1 MDSFQKQALKQE
13 ARRRLRAQ
21 RQRAGQL
28 RVRVVTIALIG
39 FVLLWGV
46 IFVQM
51 ATGHDPVLAGKSA
64 AVAASPAGRKH
75 RVVASQGAGA
85 SEPPAEAPETDAEG
99 GDDPG
104 EAASEAIETTD
115 PEELEAQQATEREA
129 LEAAEARE
137 LEAAEL
143 EAAEAEA
150 IQVEPAPVTTSQ
162 S

>member
-1 MDSFQKQALKQE
+1 MDSFEKQALKQE

-21 RQRAGQL
+21 RRRAGQL
-28 RVRVVTIALIG
+28 RARVVTIALIA

-46 IFVQM
+46 IFAQM
-51 ATGHDPVLAGKSA
+51 ATGHDPVLGDKSS

-75 RVVASQGAGA
+75 RPVAN
-85 SEPPAEAPETDAEG
+85 EPPAEAAETDAEG

-104 EAASEAIETTD
+104 QAASEAIETTD
-115 PEELEAQQATEREA
+115 PEEVQLREAAEREA
-129 LEAAEARE
+129 AAAAE
-137 LEAAEL
+137 LEAVEL

-150 IQVEPAPVTTSQ
+150 IEVEPAPVTTSQ

>member
-1 MDSFQKQALKQE
+1 MDSFEKQALKQE

-28 RVRVVTIALIG
+28 RARVVTIALIG

-51 ATGHDPVLAGKSA
+51 ATGHDPVLGNKSP
-64 AVAASPAGRKH
+64 AVAASPTGRKH
-75 RVVASQGAGA
+75 RAVA
-85 SEPPAEAPETDAEG
+85 SEPPAEAAETDAEE
-99 GDDPG
+99 GDDSG

-115 PEELEAQQATEREA
+115 PEELKAQQATEREA
-129 LEAAEARE
+129 FEAAEARE

-150 IQVEPAPVTTSQ
+150 IEVEPAPVTTSQ

>member
-1 MDSFQKQALKQE
+1 MDSFEKQARQQE

-28 RVRVVTIALIG
+28 RVRVGTIALIG
-39 FVLLWGV
+39 FVFLWGV

-51 ATGHDPVLAGKSA
+51 ATGHDPVLGGKPA
-64 AVAASPAGRKH
+64 AVTASPTGRKH
-75 RVVASQGAGA
+75 RAAASQGAVA
-85 SEPPAEAPETDAEG
+85 SELPAEAAETDAEG

-115 PEELEAQQATEREA
+115 PEELELRETAEREA
-129 LEAAEARE
+129 AAAAEV
-137 LEAAEL
+137 EAAEL

-150 IQVEPAPVTTSQ
+150 IEVEPAPVTTSQ

>member
-1 MDSFQKQALKQE
+1 MDSFEKQALKQE

-28 RVRVVTIALIG
+28 RARVVTIALIG
-39 FVLLWGV
+39 FALLWGV
-46 IFVQM
+46 IFAQM
-51 ATGHDPVLAGKSA
+51 ATGHDPVLGDKPS
-64 AVAASPAGRKH
+64 AVAASPTGRKH
-75 RVVASQGAGA
+75 RAVA
-85 SEPPAEAPETDAEG
+85 SEPPAEAAETDAEG

-115 PEELEAQQATEREA
+115 PEELELRETAERE
-129 LEAAEARE
+129 EAAAAEVEAAE

-143 EAAEAEA
+143 EAIE
-150 IQVEPAPVTTSQ
+150 VEPAPVTTSQ

>member
-1 MDSFQKQALKQE
+1 MDSFEMQALKQE

-28 RVRVVTIALIG
+28 RVRVVTITLIG

-46 IFVQM
+46 IFAQM
-51 ATGHDPVLAGKSA
+51 ATGHDPVLGDKSKVA
-64 AVAASPAGRKH
+64 AASPVGKKH
-75 RVVASQGAGA
+75 RAQVSD
-85 SEPPAEAPETDAEG
+85 PPVESTETDAER
-99 GDDPG
+99 GDDQG
-104 EAASEAIETTD
+104 QAASKAIETTD
-115 PEELEAQQATEREA
+115 PEELELREA
-129 LEAAEARE
+129 GEREAAEASA

-150 IQVEPAPVTTSQ
+150 EPVPVTTSQ

>member
-28 RVRVVTIALIG
+28 RARVVAIALIG

-46 IFVQM
+46 IFAQM
-51 ATGHDPVLAGKSA
+51 VTGHDPVLGDKSS
-64 AVAASPAGRKH
+64 AVAASPTARKH
-75 RVVASQGAGA
+75 SALAG
-85 SEPPAEAPETDAEG
+85 ELPAEAAETDPEG

-115 PEELEAQQATEREA
+115 PEELELRETAEREA
-129 LEAAEARE
+129 AAAAEV
-137 LEAAEL
+137 

-150 IQVEPAPVTTSQ
+150 IEVEPAPVTTSQ

>member
-1 MDSFQKQALKQE
+1 MDSFEKQALKQE

-28 RVRVVTIALIG
+28 RARVVTIALIG

-51 ATGHDPVLAGKSA
+51 ATGHDPVLGDGSPA
-64 AVAASPAGRKH
+64 AAASTSSRKH
-75 RVVASQGAGA
+75 HVVAG
-85 SEPPAEAPETDAEG
+85 EPTVEAAETDPEG
-99 GDDPG
+99 GDEPAR
-104 EAASEAIETTD
+104 AASEAIETTD
-115 PEELEAQQATEREA
+115 PEELELREA
-129 LEAAEARE
+129 AEREAAEA
-137 LEAAEL
+137 AAL

-150 IQVEPAPVTTSQ
+150 IEVEPAPVTTSQ

>member
-1 MDSFQKQALKQE
+1 MDSFEKQALKQE

-21 RQRAGQL
+21 RQRVGQL
-28 RVRVVTIALIG
+28 RVRVVTISLIG

-46 IFVQM
+46 IFAQM
-51 ATGHDPVLAGKSA
+51 TTGHDPVLGDKSK
-64 AVAASPAGRKH
+64 VAAASSVGKKH
-75 RVVASQGAGA
+75 RAQA
-85 SEPPAEAPETDAEG
+85 SEPPAEAAETDAEG

-129 LEAAEARE
+129 FEAAEARE

-150 IQVEPAPVTTSQ
+150 IEIEPAPVTTSQ

>member
-1 MDSFQKQALKQE
+1 MDSFEKQALKQE

-28 RVRVVTIALIG
+28 RARVVTIALIG

-46 IFVQM
+46 IFAQM
-51 ATGHDPVLAGKSA
+51 ATGHDPVLGDKSS
-64 AVAASPAGRKH
+64 AVAASPTARKH
-75 RVVASQGAGA
+75 GVPA
-85 SEPPAEAPETDAEG
+85 SEPPAEAAETDAEG

-115 PEELEAQQATEREA
+115 PEELELRETAEREA
-129 LEAAEARE
+129 AAAAEV
-137 LEAAEL
+137 EAAEL
-143 EAAEAEA
+143 EAIE
-150 IQVEPAPVTTSQ
+150 VEPAPVTTSQ